1 MKIFKTISVLFLFA
15 FAINIFGCG
24 GGSDKDKVIAFY
36 KNSME
41 FFKSDDFKKNMGDET
56 YMQTKQNEILKESG
70 FENEKEFEEVAK
82 QYQNDAEIQALA
94 TEMGTLME
102 NIMKDEMDNV
112 KEELDKT
119 GDELDKAGEELEKAG
134 DELDKTLEKDTVGDK
149 ETGEIEDTND
159 NK

>member
-24 GGSDKDKVIAFY
+24 GGSDKDKVIKFY

-56 YMQTKQNEILKESG
+56 YMIKKQNEILKESG
-70 FENEKEFEEVAK
+70 FESEKEFEEVAK
-82 QYQNDAEIQALA
+82 KYENDEEIKALS
-94 TEMGTLME
+94 TEMGTVME
-102 NIMKDEMDNV
+102 NIMKEEMDKV
-112 KEELDKT
+112 KEEMEKA
-119 GDELDKAGEELEKAG
+119 GEELDKAGEEL
-134 DELDKTLEKDTVGDK
+134 DKTLDKDTKDK
-149 ETGEIEDTND
+149 KEETED